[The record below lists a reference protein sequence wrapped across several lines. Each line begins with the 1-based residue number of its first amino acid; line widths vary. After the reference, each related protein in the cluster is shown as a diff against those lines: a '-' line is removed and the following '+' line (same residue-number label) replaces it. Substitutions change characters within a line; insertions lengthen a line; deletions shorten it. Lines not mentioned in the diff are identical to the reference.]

1 MDYNQQ
7 YSIILDLET
16 KVWKRDLDLG
26 FQDPDQRIS
35 KYALGQLLQM
45 FPSSLYDMTETLFS
59 YSFSLKRDI
68 PADDILSLRQV
79 IYQLMEIEDDIEYVV
94 KDFGKANIAEL
105 VAFAQRRYVWYYNP
119 RYDMLRWRTYRS
131 YLSIYRSPDCK
142 YTDSLKVVRAGIQIY
157 LSDDFFA
164 SELGGSLYLIEKPLR
179 KLLRHSKYS
188 DIVSV
193 RIEE

>member
-16 KVWKRDLDLG
+16 NVWKRDLDLG
-26 FQDPDQRIS
+26 FQDPDQHIS
-35 KYALGQLLQM
+35 KYALEQLLQM

-59 YSFSLKRDI
+59 YIFSLKRDT
-68 PADDILSLRQV
+68 PANDILSLRQV
-79 IYQLMEIEDDIEYVV
+79 IYQLMEIEDDIEEVV
-94 KDFGKANIAEL
+94 KDLDKANVAEL
-105 VAFAQRRYVWYYNP
+105 VTFAQKRYAWYNP

>member
-16 KVWKRDLDLG
+16 KVWKRDLALG
-26 FQDPDQRIS
+26 FQDPDLHIS
-35 KYALGQLLQM
+35 KYALEQLLQM

-59 YSFSLKRDI
+59 YTFSLKRNI
-68 PADDILSLRQV
+68 PANDILLLRWV
-79 IYQLMEIEDDIEYVV
+79 IYQFMEIEDDIEDEL
-94 KDFGKANIAEL
+94 KDVGIANIAEL
-105 VAFAQRRYVWYYNP
+105 VAFSQKRYVWYCNP
-119 RYDMLRWRTYRS
+119 RYDMLRWRTYIS
-131 YLSIYRSPDCK
+131 YLSIYRSPDCT
-142 YTDSLKVVRAGIQIY
+142 YTDSLKVDRAGIQIY

-179 KLLRHSKYS
+179 KLLGGCKYS